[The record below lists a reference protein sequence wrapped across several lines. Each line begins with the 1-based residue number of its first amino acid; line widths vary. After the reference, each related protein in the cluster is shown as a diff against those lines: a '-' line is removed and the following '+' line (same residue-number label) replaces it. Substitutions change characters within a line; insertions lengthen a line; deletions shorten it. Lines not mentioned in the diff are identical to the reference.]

1 MKATFARKH
10 VPNPLAVLRKAGYAP
25 FVDPRTKSESFTLK
39 LTSGFYPR
47 LHLYLKHTENKVT
60 FDLHI
65 DQKKPGYGQ
74 GHMHNAEYDSP
85 AVQKELERITGWVNY
100 CIKNPL

>member
-1 MKATFARKH
+1 MKASFQTLH
-10 VPNPLAVLRKAGYAP
+10 VPNPLAVLRKAGYSP
-25 FVDPRTKSESFTLK
+25 FVDPRTKNESFILR

-47 LHLYLKHTENKVT
+47 FHLYLKKSADKVT

-65 DQKKPGYGQ
+65 DQKKPGYGG

-85 AVQKELERITGWVNY
+85 VVEKELMRITGWVNW
-100 CIKNPL
+100 CIKNPK

>member
-1 MKATFARKH
+1 MKASFQTLH
-10 VPNPLAVLRKAGYAP
+10 VPNPLAVLRKAGYSP
-25 FVDPRTKSESFTLK
+25 FVDPRTKNESFILR

-47 LHLYLKHTENKVT
+47 FHLYLKKSADKVT

-65 DQKKPGYGQ
+65 DQKKPGYGG

-85 AVQKELERITGWVNY
+85 VVEKELMRI
-100 CIKNPL
+100 IFLLII